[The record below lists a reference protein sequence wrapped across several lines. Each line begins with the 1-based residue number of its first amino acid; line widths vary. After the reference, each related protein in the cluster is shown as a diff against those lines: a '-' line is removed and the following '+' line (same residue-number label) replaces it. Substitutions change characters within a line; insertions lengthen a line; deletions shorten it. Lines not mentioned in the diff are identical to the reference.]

1 MGGFMD
7 LWNVAVIFVLS
18 FLGLV
23 MIIFMIL
30 FVFLAYRYDITFN
43 IRAREKT
50 LVEVVKSK
58 NVSVP

>member
-1 MGGFMD
+1 MD
-7 LWNVAVIFVLS
+7 LWSMAVIFVLS

-43 IRAREKT
+43 FRAREKS
-50 LVEVVKSK
+50 LAEAIASADKHGAL
-58 NVSVP
+58 P